1 MKSVDHLEKTIRNK
15 LSFTADGR
23 LHNRILTEVLAAH
36 EESKQGK
43 SDPLLRNIRRV
54 VMYSRI
60 MKLAAALIIVGIS
73 VGICYITRDTHSS
86 VAFADVVKQ
95 MQQIRTATWTEI
107 GESHPPKNLPQGAI
121 FVGGSHIRRCAYK
134 APGYERQDTTQ
145 TLVDPQT
152 RQPGEYKTFHII
164 DRNAGKALLLNPQE
178 MTAAI
183 HSFEPNVHQN
193 ALYDVFL
200 NLPENISSDAQSL
213 GTKQIGNREA
223 IGFRLQKK
231 TDGTYPWSGDITD
244 IWVDAKTRLL
254 VMLETGAADGGWM
267 FRLKDFAFNQELD
280 DSLFSLDPPQGY
292 RMLIPPPEILSV
304 EPPKQD

>member
-1 MKSVDHLEKTIRNK
+1 
-15 LSFTADGR
+15 
-23 LHNRILTEVLAAH
+23 
-36 EESKQGK
+36 
-43 SDPLLRNIRRV
+43 
-54 VMYSRI
+54 
-60 MKLAAALIIVGIS
+60 
-73 VGICYITRDTHSS
+73 
-86 VAFADVVKQ
+86 
-95 MQQIRTATWTEI
+95 
-107 GESHPPKNLPQGAI
+107 
-121 FVGGSHIRRCAYK
+121 
-134 APGYERQDTTQ
+134 
-145 TLVDPQT
+145 
-152 RQPGEYKTFHII
+152 
-164 DRNAGKALLLNPQE
+164 

-183 HSFEPNVHQN
+183 HSFEPNLHQN
-193 ALYDVFL
+193 ALYDFFF
-200 NLPENISSDAQSL
+200 NPPENIPSDAQSL

-223 IGFRLQKK
+223 VGFRLQKK